1 MRIIMKK
8 KGLKMVSSPFYI
20 PKNEEV
26 KPLGED
32 AYFVAAEEQTIG
44 VADGVG
50 GWAKQGID
58 SGHYARK
65 LMKSS
70 ADAVV
75 ALKGTDG
82 NPIGDP
88 KKILQEAFSNTTG
101 VQGASTACIVSHND
115 GVLRAAN
122 VGDSGFMVFRDG
134 KMIYKSQTQQRRFNC
149 PYQLGNHSSCD
160 RPDSAIQM
168 EVTVMVDD
176 LVVLGTDGLLD
187 NMYVEEIEKIIAMT
201 MVAKAEREG
210 KTVEEKLAR
219 EIAEAAYYKSLDKYG
234 DCPFMRASLL
244 EGKHHKG
251 GKVDDITVVVGRIIQ
266 NYDLQ
271 VIILF

>member
-1 MRIIMKK
+1 MK
-8 KGLKMVSSPFYI
+8 
-20 PKNEEV
+20 N
-26 KPLGED
+26 
-32 AYFVAAEEQTIG
+32 
-44 VADGVG
+44 
-50 GWAKQGID
+50 
-58 SGHYARK
+58 
-65 LMKSS
+65 S
-70 ADAVV
+70 ADAVA

-134 KMIYKSQTQQRRFNC
+134 KMMYKSQTQQRRFNC

-187 NMYVEEIEKIIAMT
+187 NMHVEEIEKIIAMT

-234 DCPFMRASLL
+234 DCPFVRASLL

-266 NYDLQ
+266 NYDLHIKINSDQ
-271 VIILF
+271 KSTPE